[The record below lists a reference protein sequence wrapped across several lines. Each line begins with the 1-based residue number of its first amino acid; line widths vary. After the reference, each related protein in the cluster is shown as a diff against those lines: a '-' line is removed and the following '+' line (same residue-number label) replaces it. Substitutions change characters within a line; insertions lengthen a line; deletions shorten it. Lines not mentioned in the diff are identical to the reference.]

1 VRDENLTIRQLAI
14 KVEKGL
20 RNVHW
25 TIAGS
30 AEQIADELE
39 RWFRAG
45 AADGFNILV
54 PLHPKGTEDFMEQV
68 VPILQRR
75 GLFRTEYDGTTLREH
90 FGLAVPGRNPAGA
103 TA

>member
-1 VRDENLTIRQLAI
+1 MSSSDFAPDRLS
-14 KVEKGL
+14 
-20 RNVHW
+20 NVHW

-39 RWFRAG
+39 SWFRAG

-54 PLHPKGTEDFMEQV
+54 PLHPKGTEDFTERV

-75 GLFRTEYDGTTLREH
+75 GLFRTEYEGTTLRDH
-90 FGLAVPGRNPAGA
+90 FGLRSPGVVPLRAAG
-103 TA
+103 

>member
-1 VRDENLTIRQLAI
+1 VSSSDSDFDADSRL
-14 KVEKGL
+14 
-20 RNVHW
+20 HW

-39 RWFRAG
+39 SWFSAG

-54 PLHPKGTEDFMEQV
+54 PLHPKGTEDFTEQV

-75 GLFRTEYDGTTLREH
+75 GLFRTEYEGTTLRDH
-90 FGLAVPGRNPAGA
+90 SGLRSPGVIPLRAAG
-103 TA
+103 